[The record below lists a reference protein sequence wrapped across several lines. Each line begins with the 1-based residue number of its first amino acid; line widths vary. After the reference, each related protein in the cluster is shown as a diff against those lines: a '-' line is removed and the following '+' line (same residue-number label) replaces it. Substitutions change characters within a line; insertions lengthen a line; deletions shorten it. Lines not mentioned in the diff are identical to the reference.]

1 MSVVFALATPPSKS
15 AICVFR
21 VSGQGCLK
29 GLSKLVNGSLIKH
42 RVFSLKSIY
51 QGDRLVDKV
60 GVVSFKGPE
69 SYTGEDSFEVYA
81 HGGLGVMTLFVEIFK
96 ELGFEEAPPGEFTK
110 RAFLNNK
117 ISLNEAESVVDVIDS
132 SNVEDVFLSSKSL
145 SGDFT
150 RAVYE
155 FAKEIDFLRVRVEGE
170 IDFSDEGQD
179 FLDSSLLDDLKTLI
193 SRFNLFVGGCV
204 NKKSRSTK
212 RKVLFVGP
220 VNSGKSSVFNRLLGF
235 ERALVSDTPGTT
247 RDLIESEVFYNNL
260 SFHVSDSAGFRETD
274 DLIESKGID
283 YGVSQIDESDVVVG
297 IFDSESIVFQ
307 KKFQD
312 LAGNKNFISLLNKI
326 DLEVGGGAV
335 LDGFDCKVSAKT
347 GAGFDEFKSLL
358 EKTFENSALTD
369 STYLVRDRHIKLF
382 EESVMNLGESF
393 DKLGVGG
400 PLELAAEDLKMAR
413 SCLDGVVGLK
423 TADSLL
429 GDIFSSF
436 CIGK

>member
-1 MSVVFALATPPSKS
+1 MSVVFALATPPAKS

-29 GLSKLVNGSLIKH
+29 GLSKLLNGSLINH

-51 QGDRLVDKV
+51 QDERLVDKV

-69 SYTGEDSFEVYA
+69 SYTGEDSFEIYA
-81 HGGLGVMTLFVEIFK
+81 HGGLGVMTLLVEMFK

-150 RAVYE
+150 RAVFG
-155 FAKEIDFLRVRVEGE
+155 FAKEIDFLRVRVEGD
-170 IDFSDEGQD
+170 IYFSDEGQD

-204 NKKSRSTK
+204 NKKGRSTK

-283 YGVSQIDESDVVVG
+283 YGVSQIGESDVVVG
-297 IFDSESIVFQ
+297 IFDSESIVFHQ
-307 KKFQD
+307 KFRD
-312 LAGNKNFISLLNKI
+312 LVGDKSFISLLNKI
-326 DLEVGGGAV
+326 DLGVAGREVV
-335 LDGFDCKVSAKT
+335 DGIDCMVSAKT

-358 EKTFENSALTD
+358 EKTFENNVLTD

-382 EESVMNLGESF
+382 NESVENLGNSF
-393 DKLGVGG
+393 DKLKVGG